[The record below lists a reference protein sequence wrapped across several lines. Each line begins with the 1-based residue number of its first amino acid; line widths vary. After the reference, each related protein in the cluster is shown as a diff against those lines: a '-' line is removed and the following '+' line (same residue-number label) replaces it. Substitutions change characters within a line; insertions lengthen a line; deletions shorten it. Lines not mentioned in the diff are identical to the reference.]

1 MPFEGYKI
9 MIFIPIA
16 SKKANASDL
25 MATISLLFLQ
35 IGLIYIGVKVKGGR
49 TNYTLWEDR
58 HGTKCKR
65 NYKEASMCSAILWVK
80 RDLVALSTIFKNK
93 DLKKNRIQVNSLT
106 YYQEMLYFWT
116 MEARF

>member
-1 MPFEGYKI
+1 

-49 TNYTLWEDR
+49 TNYTL
-58 HGTKCKR
+58 
-65 NYKEASMCSAILWVK
+65 
-80 RDLVALSTIFKNK
+80 
-93 DLKKNRIQVNSLT
+93 
-106 YYQEMLYFWT
+106 
-116 MEARF
+116 